1 MKQTLLVPEFRE
13 LLASNE
19 AAVIRQFCVETH
31 PATVAELIGGL
42 KSSEIWQILH
52 LLPVRERADIFA
64 HLELEQQVELAT
76 GENRRDMAQLLEE
89 MAPDE
94 RADLVQG
101 LDETVRLE
109 LLPLVARAERED
121 ISRLVSYAEGT
132 AGSVMTTDYAVL
144 RPDVSADQAI
154 QELRRQAPNSETIYY
169 IYVVDDQRRLMG
181 FVSLRDLIT
190 ARPWQ
195 KVAEIMQRDIISMH
209 VDEDQEVVARSIE
222 KYDLLA
228 IPVVSRDNLLVGIV
242 THDDVIDILRQE
254 QQEDVEKLMAIA
266 GSHEAGKYLSTP
278 AAVHFKNRAT
288 WIVGLAALGLISGMI
303 IHGAHDALKALDVLI
318 LFMPMLASAG
328 GNTGSQSAT
337 VVVRALALGEV
348 SPGDMIRVISKEFR
362 VAFML
367 AMVLG
372 TVAFIEVLILAQGI
386 DIPPEFS
393 LGRIGFVVA
402 LALSLQVFSSTVVG
416 ALLPM
421 TAAKMKWDPSVV
433 ASPALTTVVDITGLL
448 IYFTIARSIL
458 GI

>member
-1 MKQTLLVPEFRE
+1 MKQTLLVPELRE
-13 LLASNE
+13 LLSTNNV
-19 AAVIRQFCVETH
+19 AVIRQFCDETH
-31 PATVAELIGGL
+31 PAVVAELIGGL
-42 KSSEIWQILH
+42 DSSEIRQILH
-52 LLPVRERADIFA
+52 LLPVSERADIFA

-144 RPDVSADQAI
+144 RPDFSADQAI
-154 QELRRQAPNSETIYY
+154 QDLRRQAPNSETIYY
-169 IYVVDDQRRLMG
+169 IYVVDDQRRLIG
-181 FVSLRDLIT
+181 FVSLRELIT

-195 KVAEIMQRDIISMH
+195 KVAEIMHRDIISVP

-348 SPGDMIRVISKEFR
+348 SPGDLLRVISKEFR

-367 AMVLG
+367 GLVLG
-372 TVAFIEVLILAQGI
+372 VVTFVEVLILSQGI
-386 DIPPEFS
+386 EIPPEFS

-421 TAAKMKWDPSVV
+421 LASKMKWDPSVV